1 MDERFVIRAAVERM
15 FLLNQA
21 VKLRRTAVAGQAERA
36 GQLLRD
42 GISPCVEEV
51 LADSCAQ
58 PLHYLPRKRNR
69 RLHFPLIGMSGQVS
83 RKPLIHAKVAIL
95 AVPAEGNV
103 PVQRIVIVVLR
114 KLSALHALPGRLD
127 GRG

>member
-1 MDERFVIRAAVERM
+1 M

-21 VKLRRTAVAGQAERA
+21 VKLRRTAAAGQAESA

-42 GISPCVEEV
+42 GISPCVKEV
-51 LADSCAQ
+51 LADFCVQ
-58 PLHYLPRKRNR
+58 PLHQLPRKRNR
-69 RLHFPLIGMSGQVS
+69 RLHFPLIGVSGQVS

-103 PVQRIVIVVLR
+103 PVQRIVIVVLLQ
-114 KLSALHALPGRLD
+114 LSALHALPGRLD